1 MADVFISSYHD
12 ENTGKIVPRIAGTLE
27 NSGISC
33 WYANRDLSPDFV
45 ATIVQEI
52 ENCKVFL
59 VILDEQSAH
68 SQRVATEMALAFRR
82 VMNYE
87 SVAIVPF
94 RVENCQLSDDMRYY
108 LKRFQIVDG
117 CPPDEERIKELT
129 KQIAKLLNRKRPL
142 QRQAAAQP
150 PL

>member
-1 MADVFISSYHD
+1 MADVFISYH
-12 ENTGKIVPRIAGTLE
+12 EASAGEIARQVADALAH
-27 NSGISC
+27 SGISC

-45 ATIVQEI
+45 TAIVQEI

-59 VILDEQSAH
+59 LILNEQSAH
-68 SQRVATEMALAFRR
+68 SQHVATEMALAFRR

-94 RVENCQLSDDMRYY
+94 HVDNGQLSDDMRYY
-108 LKRFQIVDG
+108 LNRFQIVDG
-117 CPPDEERIKELT
+117 CPPDEERIKALT
-129 KQIAKLLNRKRPL
+129 KQVAKILNRKRPL
-142 QRQAAAQP
+142 QHQAAAQP